1 MHFDV
6 IVAGGG
12 FAGVGAAVS
21 AARHGRRVLLI
32 DKNGALGGAANESL
46 VMPFMPYFTFVP
58 DGEGKTRRVDL
69 VRGIFS
75 EISAALRVE
84 GADAFFDPLLFDS
97 ERLKTVLDDLVTEAG
112 VQVLFHT
119 TVTEA
124 VIDDGRLTA
133 MRAYACGQM
142 MTFSADVFVDATGD
156 GALAALCG
164 CRFHVGREEDGL
176 CQPMTLC
183 FRVGGVDY
191 AAFSRELPAM
201 QALYK
206 QRQAEGKI
214 KNPREDLLVFPTP
227 HKGLIHFN
235 STRIL
240 RADPTD
246 PFALSRAEMEGRRQ
260 MRELF
265 AFLQEDFPLFSEAYI
280 VSCAASIG
288 VRESRMVVGEHRLTG
303 EELMALTKFPD
314 AVAAGNYDIDIHNP
328 TGSGTSHYYFPA
340 GEYYT
345 VPYRS
350 LVAAD
355 VDRLLV
361 AGRCLSCDH
370 EAQASIRIMPICCAT
385 GQAAGTAAAMLC
397 GTDTAA
403 RDLDTDALRRTL
415 TGDGA
420 FC

>member
-32 DKNGALGGAANESL
+32 DRNGALGGAANESL

-58 DGEGKTRRVDL
+58 DGEGKMRRVDL

-119 TVTEA
+119 TVAEA

-133 MRAYACGQM
+133 VRAYACGQM

-214 KNPREDLLVFPTP
+214 QNPREDLLVFPTP

-240 RADPTD
+240 RTDPTD

-303 EELMALTKFPD
+303 EELVAQCAEAGVQVCAIPGPCALVTALAAVSYGWVKFCPAKNILWFLLD
-314 AVAAGNYDIDIHNP
+314 GILYTLLFAVVMVLFCRK
-328 TGSGTSHYYFPA
+328 TPA
-340 GEYYT
+340 FAQ
-345 VPYRS
+345 
-350 LVAAD
+350 LK
-355 VDRLLV
+355 
-361 AGRCLSCDH
+361 GR
-370 EAQASIRIMPICCAT
+370 
-385 GQAAGTAAAMLC
+385 
-397 GTDTAA
+397 
-403 RDLDTDALRRTL
+403 ALAILKR
-415 TGDGA
+415 GGK
-420 FC
+420 